1 MADRVLV
8 GKEYAAVLH
17 ECRDAYF
24 KQRRALLLDSVRD
37 RIQTAAAQ
45 GQNDLGAIARQGCAL
60 LCDVCHREYKLQ
72 QRFFPPG
79 ALAEYEGLETLMA
92 PLCDALVDALRP
104 LYLKVVNVADLCALA
119 AILKGEVLEEQV
131 IPCVAD
137 DWRVCLLLVS
147 SC

>member
-24 KQRRALLLDSVRD
+24 KQRRALLLDPVRD
-37 RIQTAAAQ
+37 RIQTAASQ

-60 LCDVCHREYKLQ
+60 LCDVCHREYKLHAH
-72 QRFFPPG
+72 RPGYDHKSGVKFPVLVRNRVAINRQVTP
-79 ALAEYEGLETLMA
+79 AE
-92 PLCDALVDALRP
+92 
-104 LYLKVVNVADLCALA
+104 
-119 AILKGEVLEEQV
+119 
-131 IPCVAD
+131 
-137 DWRVCLLLVS
+137 

>member
-24 KQRRALLLDSVRD
+24 KQRRALLLDPVRD
-37 RIQTAAAQ
+37 RIQTAASQ

-72 QRFFPPG
+72 QRRIS
-79 ALAEYEGLETLMA
+79 AA
-92 PLCDALVDALRP
+92 PRLPRP
-104 LYLKVVNVADLCALA
+104 LIRMGYSIC
-119 AILKGEVLEEQV
+119 KG
-131 IPCVAD
+131 
-137 DWRVCLLLVS
+137 
-147 SC
+147 